1 MTSAVYS
8 SFLVFSAGFLALL
21 ALRLWKKAPS
31 PAPGAGAFVCQL
43 LSVSLWC
50 FAYAQELLSTS
61 LPDKLFW
68 AQIAYLGIV
77 PVPVTWFI
85 FVSDFTRGWGR
96 ISVRGIAALLLVP
109 ILTVVVVMLN
119 GTDGWMWQNV
129 TLVQAPGQDPGLKWA
144 AGFWYRC
151 WTIYGLSLYAVATVS
166 LLRAAL
172 QAQHFLRPQY
182 FILLLA
188 AFLPAIGNVLWLSS
202 LGPAP
207 MLDLTPLG
215 FGFSGLLIAW
225 SLFRFGF
232 LELVPV
238 AREAIFEE
246 LDAAVMVLD
255 GQGRIID
262 MNAAAERLLEAPAR
276 EVLGES
282 LQDALPRVATNV
294 QKARDSAGGED
305 AGVEVFQEED
315 GAHGWYEMRVS
326 VLRDRRRR
334 HAGELV
340 VIRDVTERTDAAR
353 VLAEARDQALGAD
366 RAKSE
371 FLATMSH
378 EVRTPMNG
386 IIGMTDILLDTRLD
400 LEQREFAERV
410 RSAAESLLTILNDI
424 LDFSKMEAGRMVL
437 EERPFEIRTCFE
449 DAIDLV
455 AASAEEKGLML
466 ACVIPGGVPK
476 MAVGDSGRIRQIILN
491 LLANA
496 VKFTEAGEIV
506 VSVSSESADED
517 FLMLRC
523 EVRDS
528 GVGIPEQE
536 RARLFEQFSQIG
548 RTDSSGF
555 GGTGLGLAIVRRLV
569 HQMGGAVEVTSEVG
583 KGSVFSFAV
592 RIGRGSPS
600 EEKLSEGHS
609 RSVMAL
615 ESHEATRRQ
624 LQEQVAY
631 LGFACSAFPDLKSA
645 LTSLEQTEK
654 TDFLTL
660 LVSEEFSS
668 AECRDDLNRLR
679 AAGGGVPVIEL
690 ASAGKKALEPSQ
702 SPELPVLYRPI
713 RLSHLRDRLL
723 ALLDPPA

>member
-8 SFLVFSAGFLALL
+8 GFLVFSAGLLGLL
-21 ALRLWKKAPS
+21 ALRLWRKAPS
-31 PAPGAGAFVCQL
+31 PAPGVGAFVYQL
-43 LSVSLWC
+43 LSVSFWC
-50 FAYAQELLSTS
+50 FAYALELLSTS

-77 PVPVTWFI
+77 PVPVTWFV
-85 FVSDFTRGWGR
+85 FVSDFTRGGGR
-96 ISVRGIAALLLVP
+96 VSARGVAGLSLIP
-109 ILTVVVVMLN
+109 ILTGVVVLLN
-119 GTDGWMWQNV
+119 GTDGWMWRDV
-129 TLVQAPGQDPGLKWA
+129 TLLNVSGQGSALQWS
-144 AGFWYRC
+144 AGFWYRL
-151 WTIYGLSLYAVATVS
+151 WTIYGLSLYGVATVS

-172 QAQHFLRPQY
+172 RAQHFLRPQY

-188 AFLPAIGNVLWLSS
+188 AFLPAIGNILWLSS

-207 MLDLTPLG
+207 RLDLTPLG

-238 AREAIFEE
+238 AREAIFEK
-246 LDAAVMVLD
+246 LDDAVMVLD

-262 MNAAAERLLEAPAR
+262 MNPAAERIVGAPAR
-276 EVLGES
+276 EILGEA

-294 QKARDSAGGED
+294 QRARDGAGGED
-305 AGVEVFQEED
+305 AGVEVFEEE
-315 GAHGWYEMRVS
+315 GGVHRWYEMRVS
-326 VLRDRRRR
+326 VLHDHRRR

-340 VIRDVTERTDAAR
+340 VIRDVTERTDAAQ

-386 IIGMTDILLDTRLD
+386 IIGMTDILLDTELD

-455 AASAEEKGLML
+455 AARAEEKGLML
-466 ACVIPGGVPK
+466 ACVIPGEVPRT
-476 MAVGDSGRIRQIILN
+476 AVGDSGRIRQIILN

-506 VSVSSESADED
+506 VSVSSEFVEGG

-528 GVGIPEQE
+528 GVGIPEE
-536 RARLFEQFSQIG
+536 ESARLFEQFSQIG

-569 HQMGGAVEVTSEVG
+569 DQMGGAVEVTSKVG
-583 KGSVFSFAV
+583 EGSIFSFTV
-592 RIGRGSPS
+592 RIGQGSSS
-600 EEKLSEGHS
+600 EKEVANFHGE
-609 RSVMAL
+609 SVIVL
-615 ESHEATRRQ
+615 DSHEATRRQ
-624 LQEQVAY
+624 LQEQVGY
-631 LGFACSAFPDLKSA
+631 VGLECLAFPDPRSA
-645 LTSLEQTEK
+645 LTSLGQTERM
-654 TDFLTL
+654 DLCAL

-668 AECRDDLNRLR
+668 TDYQSDLKRLR
-679 AAGGGVPVIEL
+679 AAGGGVPVIQL
-690 ASAGKKALEPSQ
+690 ASVGTRSSTPGQ
-702 SPELPVLYRPI
+702 SADLPVLYRPI
-713 RLSHLRDRLL
+713 RFSHLRDRLL
-723 ALLDPPA
+723 ALAEPPA

>member
-8 SFLVFSAGFLALL
+8 FFLVFSSGFLGLL
-21 ALRLWKKAPS
+21 ALRLWRKAPS
-31 PAPGAGAFVCQL
+31 PAPGAGAFVYQL

-50 FAYAQELLSTS
+50 FAYALELISTS

-68 AQIAYLGIV
+68 AQIAYIGIV
-77 PVPVTWFI
+77 PVPVTWFV
-85 FVSDFTRGWGR
+85 FVSDFTRGGGR
-96 ISVRGIAALLLVP
+96 ISARGIAALLMVP
-109 ILTVVVVMLN
+109 ILTVVVVLLN

-129 TLVQAPGQDPGLKWA
+129 SLTGSGQDSGLEWA
-144 AGFWYRC
+144 AGFWYRL
-151 WTIYGLSLYAVATVS
+151 WTIYGLSLYGFATVS

-172 QAQHFLRPQY
+172 RAQHFLRPQY

-207 MLDLTPLG
+207 KLDLTPLG
-215 FGFSGLLIAW
+215 FGVSGLLIAW

-238 AREAIFEE
+238 AREAIFEK
-246 LDAAVMVLD
+246 LDAGVMVLD

-262 MNAAAERLLEAPAR
+262 MNAAAERIVDAPAR
-276 EVLGES
+276 EILGES
-282 LQDALPRVATNV
+282 LQDALPRIATNV
-294 QKARDSAGGED
+294 QRARAGAAGED
-305 AGVEVFQEED
+305 AGVDIFEEES
-315 GAHGWYEMRVS
+315 GVHRWYEMRVS
-326 VLRDRRRR
+326 DLRDHRRR

-340 VIRDVTERTDAAR
+340 VIQDVTERTDAAR
-353 VLAEARDQALGAD
+353 ALAEARDQALGAD

-400 LEQREFAERV
+400 LEQREFGERV

-424 LDFSKMEAGRMVL
+424 LDFSKMEAGRMIL

-455 AASAEEKGLML
+455 AANAEDKGLSL
-466 ACVIPGGVPK
+466 ACVIPGSVPRI
-476 MAVGDSGRIRQIILN
+476 AVGDSGRIRQIILN

-496 VKFTEAGEIV
+496 VKFTEAGEV
-506 VSVSSESADED
+506 VVNVSSEFVDSSS
-517 FLMLRC
+517 LKLHC

-569 HQMGGAVEVTSEVG
+569 QQMDGDVKVTSKVGEGSIFAFTLLVGRGAPLEEGLAEVHS
-583 KGSVFSFAV
+583 GSV
-592 RIGRGSPS
+592 I
-600 EEKLSEGHS
+600 
-609 RSVMAL
+609 AL

-631 LGFACSAFPDLKSA
+631 LGFKCSAFADLRSA
-645 LTSLEQTEK
+645 LASLEQAGK
-654 TDFLTL
+654 TDFLAL
-660 LVSEEFSS
+660 LVGEEFSS
-668 AECRDDLNRLR
+668 AECREDLNQLR
-679 AAGGGVPVIEL
+679 VAGGGAAVIEL
-690 ASAGKKALEPSQ
+690 TSAGRRGLGPSR
-702 SPELPVLYRPI
+702 SADVPVLYKPI
-713 RLSHLRDRLL
+713 RLSHLRDRLHAL
-723 ALLDPPA
+723 AEPPA

>member
-8 SFLVFSAGFLALL
+8 VFLVFSAGFLGLL

-31 PAPGAGAFVCQL
+31 PAPGVSAFVCQL

-61 LPDKLFW
+61 LTDKLFW

-96 ISVRGIAALLLVP
+96 ISRRGIAGLLLVP
-109 ILTVVVVMLN
+109 ILTVVVVLLN
-119 GTDGWMWQNV
+119 GTDGWMWQDV
-129 TLVQAPGQDPGLKWA
+129 TLVQVPGQDPGLKWTS
-144 AGFWYRC
+144 GFWYRC
-151 WTIYGLSLYAVATVS
+151 WTIYGLSLYAVATLS

-262 MNAAAERLLEAPAR
+262 MNAAAERILEAPVR

-282 LQDALPRVATNV
+282 LEEALPRVATNV
-294 QKARDSAGGED
+294 QRAREGAGGED

-315 GAHGWYEMRVS
+315 GARGWYEMRVS

-353 VLAEARDQALGAD
+353 ALAEARDQALSAD

-386 IIGMTDILLDTRLD
+386 IIGMTDILLDTKLD
-400 LEQREFAERV
+400 VEQREFAERV

-437 EERPFEIRTCFE
+437 EERPFEIRACFE

-455 AASAEEKGLML
+455 AANAEEKGLML
-466 ACVIPGGVPK
+466 ACVIPTSVPR

-506 VSVSSESADED
+506 VGVSSESVEGE
-517 FLMLRC
+517 FLTLRC

-528 GVGIPEQE
+528 GVGIPGEE

-569 HQMGGAVEVTSEVG
+569 HQMGGAVEVTSKVG
-583 KGSVFSFAV
+583 EGSIFSFTV
-592 RIGRGSPS
+592 RIGRGAPS
-600 EEKLSEGHS
+600 DERLAEVHS
-609 RSVMAL
+609 RSVIAL
-615 ESHEATRRQ
+615 ESHEATRQQ

-631 LGFACSAFPDLKSA
+631 LGFECSAFPDLESA
-645 LTSLEQTEK
+645 LTSLDQTGK
-654 TDFLTL
+654 TDLLAL

-668 AECRDDLNRLR
+668 ADCRDDLNRLR
-679 AAGGGVPVIEL
+679 SAGGGVPVIEL
-690 ASAGKKALEPSQ
+690 ASARKRALTPGRSAD
-702 SPELPVLYRPI
+702 LPVLYRPI
-713 RLSHLRDRLL
+713 RLSHLRDRLM
-723 ALLDPPA
+723 ALGDPPA

>member
-8 SFLVFSAGFLALL
+8 GFLVFSAGFLGLL
-21 ALRLWKKAPS
+21 ALRLWTKAPS

-50 FAYAQELLSTS
+50 LAYALELLSTS

-96 ISVRGIAALLLVP
+96 ISVRGIAGLLLVP

-129 TLVQAPGQDPGLKWA
+129 TLLQVPGQDPSLKWG

-207 MLDLTPLG
+207 ILDLTPLG
-215 FGFSGLLIAW
+215 FGLSGLLIAW

-246 LDAAVMVLD
+246 LDAGVMVLD

-262 MNAAAERLLEAPAR
+262 MNAAAERIVEAPAR

-294 QKARDSAGGED
+294 QRARDGASGED
-305 AGVEVFQEED
+305 AGIEVFQEEN

-326 VLRDRRRR
+326 VLRDHRRR

-353 VLAEARDQALGAD
+353 TLAEARDQALGAD

-386 IIGMTDILLDTRLD
+386 IIGMTDILLDTQLD
-400 LEQREFAERV
+400 VEQREFAGRV

-455 AASAEEKGLML
+455 AANAEEKGLML

-476 MAVGDSGRIRQIILN
+476 MGVGDSGRIRQIILN

-506 VSVSSESADED
+506 LSVSSELVEGG

-528 GVGIPEQE
+528 GVGIPGEE

-569 HQMGGAVEVTSEVG
+569 HQMGGTVEVTSKVG
-583 KGSVFSFAV
+583 EGSIFSFTV
-592 RIGRGSPS
+592 RIGRGAPS
-600 EEKLSEGHS
+600 EKRLAEVHS
-609 RSVMAL
+609 RSVIAL

-631 LGFACSAFPDLKSA
+631 LGFECSAFPDLRSA
-645 LTSLEQTEK
+645 LTSLEQTGK
-654 TDFLTL
+654 TDLLAL

-668 AECRDDLNRLR
+668 ADCRGDLNRLR
-679 AAGGGVPVIEL
+679 AAGGGVPVIQL
-690 ASAGKKALEPSQ
+690 ASAGKRALKPSQ
-702 SPELPVLYRPI
+702 SADLPVLYRPI

-723 ALLDPPA
+723 ALTDPPA

>member
-1 MTSAVYS
+1 MTGAVYS
-8 SFLVFSAGFLALL
+8 GFMVFSAGFLSLL
-21 ALRLWKKAPS
+21 AFRLWKKAPA

-50 FAYAQELLSTS
+50 FAYALELLSTS

-96 ISVRGIAALLLVP
+96 ISVPAIAGLLLVP

-129 TLVQAPGQDPGLKWA
+129 TLVKVSGLAPRLEWGGGP
-144 AGFWYRC
+144 WYRC
-151 WTIYGLSLYAVATVS
+151 WTIYGLGLYAVATVS
-166 LLRAAL
+166 LLRAAF

-182 FILLLA
+182 FTLLLA

-207 MLDLTPLG
+207 GIDLTPLG

-232 LELVPV
+232 LEVVPV
-238 AREAIFEE
+238 ARETIFEE

-262 MNAAAERLLEAPAR
+262 MNAAAERIIEAPAR

-282 LQDALPRVATNV
+282 LQGALPRVATNV
-294 QKARDSAGGED
+294 QRARDGAGGED
-305 AGVEVFQEED
+305 VGVEVFQEEG
-315 GAHGWYEMRVS
+315 GAHRWYEMRVS
-326 VLRDRRRR
+326 VLRDNRRRQ
-334 HAGELV
+334 AGELV
-340 VIRDVTERTDAAR
+340 VIRDVTERTDAAQT
-353 VLAEARDQALGAD
+353 LAEARDQALAAD

-386 IIGMTDILLDTRLD
+386 IIGMTDILLDTQLD
-400 LEQREFAERV
+400 VEQREFAERV
-410 RSAAESLLTILNDI
+410 RSAAGSLLTILNDI

-449 DAIDLV
+449 EAIDLV
-455 AASAEEKGLML
+455 AANAEEKGLML
-466 ACVIPGGVPK
+466 ACVIPGQVPT

-496 VKFTEAGEIV
+496 VKFTESGEIV
-506 VSVSSESADED
+506 LSVSSESVEEG

-528 GVGIPEQE
+528 GVGIPEEE
-536 RARLFEQFSQIG
+536 RAGLFEQFSQIG

-569 HQMGGAVEVTSEVG
+569 GQMGGTVAVTSKVG
-583 KGSVFSFAV
+583 EGSIFSFTV
-592 RIGRGSPS
+592 RIGRGSQS
-600 EEKLSEGHS
+600 EERLAEVYSGC
-609 RSVMAL
+609 VMAL

-631 LGFACSAFPDLKSA
+631 LGFECLAFPDLRSA
-645 LTSLEQTEK
+645 IASLERTRRR
-654 TDFLTL
+654 DVVAL
-660 LVSEEFSS
+660 LVGEEFSS
-668 AECRDDLNRLR
+668 ADRQDELNRLR
-679 AAGGGVPVIEL
+679 AAGGGVPIVQL
-690 ASAGKKALEPSQ
+690 AYPGKRTVKRSQ
-702 SPELPVLYRPI
+702 SADLPVLYKPI

-723 ALLDPPA
+723 ALADPPS